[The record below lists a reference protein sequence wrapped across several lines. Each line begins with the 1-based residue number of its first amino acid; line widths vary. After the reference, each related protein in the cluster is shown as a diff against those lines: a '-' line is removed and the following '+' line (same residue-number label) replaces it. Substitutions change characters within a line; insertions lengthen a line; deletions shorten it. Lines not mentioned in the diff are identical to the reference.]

1 MRLYLLVGV
10 LASWLVGG
18 AWIFWQSERLNT
30 ANNAVTGLT
39 IAKEALELKI
49 QGMDRDRKFNEELL
63 AEYENRKEEIR
74 YVDRVVTKT
83 VVEYRDR
90 VVDRIVLPAEWVCAY
105 NLSTMRMPEA
115 DTTCQFDGA
124 TTRLGNLVVT
134 PVDDAR
140 ALDVV
145 THNNRLCVAQANQ
158 LRTFQTWASEQL
170 DKSK

>member
-1 MRLYLLVGV
+1 MRPYLLVGV
-10 LASWLVGG
+10 LASWLVAG

-30 ANNAVTGLT
+30 ANNAIAGLT
-39 IAKEALELKI
+39 LTKEALEHKI
-49 QGMDRDRKFNEELL
+49 QSMDRDKKFTEELL

-105 NLSTMRMPEA
+105 NLSTMRLPEA
-115 DTTCQFDGA
+115 GTTCQFDGA
-124 TTRLGNLVVT
+124 TTRLGDLVVT
-134 PVDDAR
+134 PVDDAK

-145 THNNRLCVAQANQ
+145 TYNNRLCVAQANQ
-158 LRTFQTWASEQL
+158 LRTFQTWASEQVGN
-170 DKSK
+170 SE